1 MLKSNYTSIVT
12 LDIIITYFFLKIFT
26 WSDFLSKW
34 LTKEES
40 IYYFCLRLFWS
51 MVYYKVLFVT
61 FADFK
66 NISFTTAWT
75 GFFYETLLNTCM
87 SEMFYVVLL
96 QMPPKKKI
104 SFKKC
109 ISVKK
114 KFVVIQIHLLQKM
127 NVYTCSESK
136 YKDKFSYTHTVWYLH
151 M

>member
-1 MLKSNYTSIVT
+1 MVRFSIQVINKRGNH
-12 LDIIITYFFLKIFT
+12 LYFF
-26 WSDFLSKW
+26 
-34 LTKEES
+34 
-40 IYYFCLRLFWS
+40 LRLFWS
-51 MVYYKVLFVT
+51 KKIWFIIKFCL
-61 FADFK
+61 
-66 NISFTTAWT
+66 S
-75 GFFYETLLNTCM
+75 
-87 SEMFYVVLL
+87 LL
-96 QMPPKKKI
+96 QILRTYLLQLPELDFSMRHFWILAWVKCFTWYYCKCPKKKI